1 MLTKEKIRKI
11 LNKEPEKHWK
21 VKLFEDLGFERKV
34 CPKCGKGFWT
44 LDPDRETCPD
54 PACGEEYGF
63 IGHPITKKRY
73 DYIEM
78 WKEFEKF
85 FVKNGHASIPRYPVI
100 AVWRKDLLFNI
111 ASIVDFQR
119 FDEGVMVF
127 EYPAN
132 PLIVPQICLRFNDVA
147 NVGVTGRHNT
157 AFTMAGQ
164 HAFNW
169 PHEGYWKDKT
179 IELNFKFLTEVLGIP
194 KEEIIYVEELWTM
207 PDLSAFG
214 PYLESFSRGL
224 ELSNSGFMEF
234 GKHKDSFKELPMK
247 VVDVGWGL
255 ERLIWFT
262 NGTPTAY
269 DVIFGPVTDKLK
281 EVTGIDYDKEFLE
294 KYFRLAGKLD
304 FESLGKKKGRELIA
318 KELNISVEKIE
329 KEVAPL
335 EALYAIADHT
345 RALVFAITDGALP
358 SNVGAGYFLRLIL
371 RRSLSFIDKFGWK
384 LDLADVCEWHIEYL
398 KKVYPEIDEFREEIR
413 KIIKVEEERYRKNKE
428 KTRKIVERLKGKE
441 IAINEMID
449 LYKTHGISPEDLGIE
464 VPPEFYQKISEKKK
478 VEEKTEKEEIDVTNL
493 PPTKILYYEPIFEF
507 KARVIKKINDWII
520 LDQTAFYPKS
530 GGQDHDT
537 GTIDGFR
544 VLNVKK
550 IGNVI
555 LHKIEG
561 DLEEGKEVTC
571 KVDRERRRILT
582 QHHDAIHIING
593 AARRVLGK
601 HVHQYGAEKT
611 VEKARIDITHYQS
624 LSKEEVEKIEELAN
638 ENVWKGI
645 PIEKF
650 FMERMEAERK
660 FGFGIYQ
667 GGYVP
672 SKIVRIVK
680 IGDFDVEACS
690 GTHGSNTREVGLIK
704 IIKTK
709 RIADGVVR
717 IEIVA
722 GKRAEEFLR
731 KKKELYEIVKEKI
744 GKEDIVEGA
753 REIFEKWKKLKKQ
766 IRKLGQ

>member
-1 MLTKEKIRKI
+1 MLTKREIWKAF
-11 LNKEPEKHWK
+11 NKEPEKYWK

-44 LDPDRETCPD
+44 LDPERTRCPD
-54 PACGEEYGF
+54 PACGEEYSF
-63 IGHPITKKRY
+63 IGNSTTKKRY

-78 WKEFEKF
+78 WREFEKF
-85 FVKNGHASIPRYPVI
+85 FVKNGHTSIPRHPVVAI
-100 AVWRKDLLFNI
+100 WRKDLFFNI

-132 PLIVPQICLRFNDVA
+132 PLIVPQVCLRFNDVS

-157 AFTMAGQ
+157 AFIMPGQ

-169 PHEGYWKDKT
+169 PKEGYWKDKT
-179 IELNFKFLTEVLGIP
+179 IELNFEFLTKVLGIP
-194 KEEIIYVEELWTM
+194 KDEIIYVEELWTM

-224 ELSNSGFMEF
+224 ELVNSGFMEF
-234 GKHKDSFKELPMK
+234 GKFGKSFRELPMK

-255 ERLIWFT
+255 ERLVWFS
-262 NGTPTAY
+262 NGTPTSY
-269 DVIFGPVTDKLK
+269 DVVFGPVIEKLK
-281 EVTGIDYDKEFLE
+281 EVANVEYDKEFLE
-294 KYFRLAGKLD
+294 KYFRFAGILD
-304 FESLGKKKGRELIA
+304 VKANGKELIA
-318 KELNISVEKIE
+318 KKLGISLKEIEEK
-329 KEVAPL
+329 VNPL

-345 RALVFAITDGALP
+345 RALVFAIADGVLP

-371 RRSLSFIDKFGWK
+371 RRSLSFMNKFNWK
-384 LDLADVCEWHIEYL
+384 FDLADVCEWHIDYL
-398 KKVYPEIDEFREEIR
+398 KKMFPELDEWRDEIR
-413 KIIKVEEERYRKNKE
+413 KILKVEEERYRKNRERAKKIIEKLKE
-428 KTRKIVERLKGKE
+428 KEVSVDTLVE
-441 IAINEMID
+441 
-449 LYKTHGISPEDLGIE
+449 LYKTHGISPEDLNIT
-464 VPPEFYQKISEKKK
+464 VPPEFYEKISEKPKEIKK
-478 VEEKTEKEEIDVTNL
+478 RKEIEIDVSGL

-507 KARVIKKINDWII
+507 RAKILKIIDNWII
-520 LDQTAFYPKS
+520 LDKTAFYPKS
-530 GGQDHDT
+530 GGQDSDR
-537 GTIDGFR
+537 GEIDG
-544 VLNVKK
+544 VKVIDVRK
-550 IGNVI
+550 IGKVI
-555 LHKIEG
+555 LHKVNG
-561 DLEEGKEVTC
+561 KLEEGKEVFC
-571 KVDRERRRILT
+571 KVDRERRKILT
-582 QHHDAIHIING
+582 QHHDAIHIVNG
-593 AARRVLGK
+593 AARKVLGK

-624 LSKEEVEKIEELAN
+624 LSEEEVEKIEELAN
-638 ENVWKGI
+638 EIVWKGI

-690 GTHGSNTREVGLIK
+690 GTHGDNTREVGLIK

-731 KKKELYEIVKEKI
+731 KKRELYEIVKEKI
-744 GKEDIVEGA
+744 GKEDVVEGA
-753 REIFEKWKKLKKQ
+753 KEIFEKWKKLRKQ
-766 IRKLGQ
+766 IRKLNQ